1 MKRLLIGIFLA
12 FLIFHGISFL
22 IFVFRMMWFPPSM
35 MGMMMG
41 RQMMMHHML
50 FWFYQ
55 TFWLFIMLAGIILFI
70 WVIRENIKKK
80 KD

>member
-22 IFVFRMMWFPPSM
+22 IFVLRMMWFPPSM

-41 RQMMMHHML
+41 RQMMVQHML
-50 FWFYQ
+50 VWFNQSFWIS
-55 TFWLFIMLAGIILFI
+55 IMVAGIIILI
-70 WVIRENIKKK
+70 WVIKENIKNNKE
-80 KD
+80 

>member
-41 RQMMMHHML
+41 RQMMVHHML

-55 TFWLFIMLAGIILFI
+55 TFWLFILFVGVIMLI
-70 WVIRENIKKK
+70 WIIRESIKKK
-80 KD
+80 EA